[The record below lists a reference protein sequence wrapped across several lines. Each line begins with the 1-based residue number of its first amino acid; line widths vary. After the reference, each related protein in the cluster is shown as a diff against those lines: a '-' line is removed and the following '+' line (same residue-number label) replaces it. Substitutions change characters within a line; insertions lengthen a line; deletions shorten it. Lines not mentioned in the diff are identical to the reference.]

1 MELPNTQRKVEVIGI
16 EILFRIGSVVGVV
29 VVGVVVG
36 FDVVVVCVVVGVV
49 VVVVVVVV
57 VFVVGVFIVV
67 NVVVVVVI
75 VVVAIVFVVI
85 VFVVVVVIFVVCVIV
100 VVVVV
105 TAATH
110 RRASTVVVE
119 LHWMASLHV
128 GVCPVRPRGCRGGA
142 SCQEGQVRRPS
153 NIGQGLPHCD
163 LVYPETGGYLV
174 WLNK

>member
-57 VFVVGVFIVV
+57 FVVGVFIVV

-85 VFVVVVVIFVVCVIV
+85 VFVVVVVIFVVCVIVV